1 MIDVGLVSCIGAVPY
16 GTSVMMSINDDC
28 RAELLR
34 LSDLFCSSYAFL
46 IDSSILLVMLSFSA
60 ASSRFT
66 TFDVYAP
73 CSVCKPGVG
82 CRTRRPLALALLTAG
97 WVTGTELLFRMRPR
111 PSSSSKRAGLVAM
124 ARSVLCLRL
133 PTHDSSAFDPTLV
146 PSNGLVFP
154 EKVRS
159 SRSLPSMRS

>member
-34 LSDLFCSSYAFL
+34 LSDIFCSSYALL

-66 TFDVYAP
+66 MFAVYAP

-82 CRTRRPLALALLTAG
+82 CRTRRPLTLALLRAG
-97 WVTGTELLFRMRPR
+97 WMTGTELLFLMGAKA
-111 PSSSSKRAGLVAM
+111 SSS
-124 ARSVLCLRL
+124 
-133 PTHDSSAFDPTLV
+133 
-146 PSNGLVFP
+146 
-154 EKVRS
+154 
-159 SRSLPSMRS
+159 